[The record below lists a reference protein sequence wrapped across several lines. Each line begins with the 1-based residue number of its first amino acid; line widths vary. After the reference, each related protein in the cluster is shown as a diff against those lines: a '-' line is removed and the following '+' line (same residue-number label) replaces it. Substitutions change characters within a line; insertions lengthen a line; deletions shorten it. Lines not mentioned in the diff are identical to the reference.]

1 MYHSSIFKH
10 SLVYTAVLTALT
22 VPFTKVVHAEGAIDP
37 TQNSAIKLIQVNEQ
51 TKDKNYAT
59 LISEGQGGVV
69 VTTKDD
75 SEIIQ
80 NVLTQYLNRGA
91 AGGYTGNILD
101 ISVNNDDINSQ
112 NTFYLSQI
120 GGSWLVMNVNGKNNT
135 FTVVDLAGL
144 GYDPDGVLPS
154 GASVINVTGDDNTID
169 ISPTILGNIATK
181 LQVDAS
187 SINQSGSGNDLNII
201 HLAYSDFSEITTK
214 LVDASFS
221 YIHVEQQDIYNTDV
235 ADTELL
241 PNIVTIDVVNAI
253 ATQVL
258 IKQNGINNTANIDV
272 EYDKNNINITQDNAS
287 TLDHNLVNVDVSGFG
302 NRVTTSQ
309 KVLSAA
315 DDASTNQI
323 DIEILQ
329 GIDNV
334 VSVTQNS
341 YGLINPNSTADVNI
355 KGSGNQ
361 ALIDQS
367 IDLGPDSSEF
377 EWGAGQAI
385 TLNIAGDDNNY
396 SLMGFWHHRS
406 EVTMTGQ
413 GNNVSLKDSMHTA
426 GTVGNIDITGDDNTL
441 DVVGSQSS
449 TNFTDKIY
457 QTGDDAVKYSF
468 TVFGNDN
475 TTTFATLGY
484 VGLSSLID
492 GSNNDLNLNINSWS
506 HNDINSLLIG
516 DANAL
521 TFNIGANPDSSLYG
535 HYGQSN
541 VTSSVIG
548 NHNDVILTSTFLAND
563 WVGLNKNNYDI
574 DVSGNLNSL
583 QVQDNRNGGSN
594 LDVDVLG
601 NANTISIGSLE
612 TGLDTSDTFVYVSG
626 DHHTV
631 TLDAV
636 VDESYMHVGGSGNEV
651 TMSGA
656 AAGDV
661 YYRSFIRGIDNTIDI
676 DVTGLTA
683 DAYVDVTGDDNV
695 MSFQLGAGYIS
706 YDLVG
711 SGFEGAVKTFNSKA
725 YYQTLSKLGT
735 GTISMISDGGQVS
748 ISSNMGV

>member
-1 MYHSSIFKH
+1 MYPTNTFKR
-10 SLVYTAVLTALT
+10 SLVYSAVLTALS
-22 VPFTKVVHAEGAIDP
+22 VPFTNVVHAEGAIDP
-37 TQNSAIKLIQVNEQ
+37 TQNSSIKLIQVNDQ

-59 LISEGQGGVV
+59 LTSEGQGGIVI
-69 VTTKDD
+69 TTKDD

-80 NVLTQYLNRGA
+80 NVLTQYVNRGT

-144 GYDPDGVLPS
+144 GYDPDAVIPN
-154 GASVINVTGDDNTID
+154 GAAVINVNGDDNTID
-169 ISPTILGNIATK
+169 VSPTVLGNIATK

-187 SINQSGSGNDLNII
+187 NANQSSSGNDLNII

-221 YIHVEQQDIYNTDV
+221 YIHVEQHDIYNTDV

-241 PNIVTIDVVNAI
+241 PNIVTIDVVNALD
-253 ATQVL
+253 TGVS
-258 IKQNGINNTANIDV
+258 IKQNGINNIANIAV
-272 EYDKNNINITQDNAS
+272 EYDKNNISITQDNAS
-287 TLDHNLVNVDVSGFG
+287 ALDRNRVNVDVSGEG
-302 NRVTTSQ
+302 NLVTTNQ
-309 KVLSAA
+309 MVLSPAA
-315 DDASTNQI
+315 EDGTNQI
-323 DIEILQ
+323 DIDILQ
-329 GIDNV
+329 GVDNV

-341 YGLINPNSTADVNI
+341 YGLINPNSTADVHI
-355 KGSGNQ
+355 TGSGNQ
-361 ALIDQS
+361 ALINQS
-367 IDLGPDSSEF
+367 IDLGPHSSEF

-385 TLNIAGDDNNY
+385 TLNITGNDNLY
-396 SLMGFWHHRS
+396 SLMGFWHHDS
-406 EVTMTGQ
+406 EVIMTGH
-413 GNNVSLKDSMHTA
+413 GNNVSLVDSMHTA
-426 GTVGNIDITGDDNTL
+426 GTVGDIDITGHDNTL
-441 DVVGSQSS
+441 NVVGFQSS
-449 TNFTDKIY
+449 TNFIDKTY

-475 TTTFATLGY
+475 TTTFATLGS

-521 TFNIGANPDSSLYG
+521 IFNIGSNPDNTLYG
-535 HYGQSN
+535 HYGQAK

-548 NHNDVILTSTFLAND
+548 HQNDVILTSTFLADD
-563 WVGLNKNNYDI
+563 WVSSNKNSYDI
-574 DVSGNLNSL
+574 EVSGNLNSL
-583 QVQDNRNGGSN
+583 NVQDNRNGGSD
-594 LDVDVLG
+594 LDVDILG
-601 NANTISIGSLE
+601 NDNTVSIGSLDS
-612 TGLDTSDTFVYVSG
+612 GLDTSDTFVYVSG
-626 DHHTV
+626 EEHTV
-631 TLDAV
+631 SLNAV
-636 VDESYMHVGGSGNEV
+636 VNKSYVYVGGTNNEV
-651 TMSGA
+651 TMTGA

-661 YYRSFIRGIDNTIDI
+661 YYQSFIRGIDNTIDI

-695 MSFQLGAGYIS
+695 MSFQLGAGYFE
-706 YDLVG
+706 YNLDG
-711 SGFEGAVKTFNSKA
+711 SGFEGMVNTFNSQA

-748 ISSNMGV
+748 VSSNVGV